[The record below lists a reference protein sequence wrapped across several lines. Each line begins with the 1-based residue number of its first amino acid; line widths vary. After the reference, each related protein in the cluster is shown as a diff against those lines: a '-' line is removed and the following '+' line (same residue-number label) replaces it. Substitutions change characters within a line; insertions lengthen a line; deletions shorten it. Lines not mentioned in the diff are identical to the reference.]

1 MVGGIVVTRR
11 RDIRPLAVLRD
22 GTKRRVLCKQI
33 IDCTGGAE
41 VVGML
46 GFPRLREEERAR
58 RASERQI
65 NVLRKEL
72 ADKDALVEAV
82 RNGRAKL
89 EASQQ
94 AVRERIA
101 VLIERIEAS
110 EKE

>member
-1 MVGGIVVTRR
+1 MDAASG
-11 RDIRPLAVLRD
+11 PLPVIEQETEEGLQALER
-22 GTKRRVLCKQI
+22 LESQI
-33 IDCTGGAE
+33 LTLVD
-41 VVGML
+41 
-46 GFPRLREEERAR
+46 RLREEERAR

-94 AVRERIA
+94 AVRERIGA
-101 VLIERIEAS
+101 LIERIEAS